1 MVVGLRGGSGS
12 TIEAEAAGLDD
23 RACSRTRSARP
34 TSSCCSRPTKSTRAL
49 YREIEPH
56 LRDGAALGFSHG
68 LSIRFGFVEPRA
80 DLDVF
85 LVAPKGPGTAL
96 RSLYSEGKGMIALV
110 GGRSRMRPATREGIA
125 LAYGRA
131 IGCARA
137 GLIASS
143 FAEEAEADL
152 FNEQA
157 VVWGGVPELLI
168 AGFETLVAGGVS
180 PEVAYLECVGEL
192 KLIAELIE
200 ARGIAGMREAIS
212 NTAELGALL
221 GGRRIVDDGVRARMA
236 EVLAEVRAGRFADE
250 LEGGRSRAAMR
261 GSNARA
267 REPRQRA
274 RTDLRRLGGRR
285 LISRSAA
292 AAPRAGR
299 RRWPVRDRRAA
310 ACDAPRRRRGRRRLG
325 ASSCSSAARR
335 AK

>member
-1 MVVGLRGGSGS
+1 MNLLRDADIDPSPLMGKRVAIIGYGNQGRAQSLNLKDSRIDVVVGLRGSSGS
-12 TIEAEAAGLDD
+12 AIEAEAAGLET
-23 RACSRTRSARP
+23 ALVEQAVASADVVMMLAP
-34 TSSCCSRPTKSTRAL
+34 DEIHAAL
-49 YREIEPH
+49 YREVEPL
-56 LRDGAALGFSHG
+56 LRKGAALGFSHG
-68 LSIRFGFVEPRA
+68 LSVRFGFVEPRA

-85 LVAPKGPGTAL
+85 LIAPKGPGTAL
-96 RSLYSEGKGMIALV
+96 RSLYQQGKGMIALWAV
-110 GGRSRMRPATREGIA
+110 EQDATGRAGALA

-168 AGFETLVAGGVS
+168 AGFDTLVAGGVS

-221 GGRRIVDDGVRARMA
+221 GGKRIVDADVRRRMA
-236 EVLAEVRAGRFADE
+236 KVLDEVRAGRFADE
-250 LEGGRSRAAMR
+250 LRSEGASGYTRLDE
-261 GSNARA
+261 ARVAA
-267 REPRQRA
+267 RE
-274 RTDLRRLGGRR
+274 TLIEETYRRL
-285 LISRSAA
+285 S
-292 AAPRAGR
+292 
-299 RRWPVRDRRAA
+299 DTEE
-310 ACDAPRRRRGRRRLG
+310 
-325 ASSCSSAARR
+325 
-335 AK
+335 